1 METTLTGGLAT
12 GIGSL
17 PHRDAVE
24 AAEWVL
30 AELPDLPAV
39 PSLPRRHPAEL
50 MLAQGSVGIPGVTI
64 DRDGRLK
71 VKPRVVDPA
80 VSIEVDLGHEAF
92 GGLRAFA
99 QVAAGRVGPIKWQVT
114 GPLTLA
120 LELRRHGVPAQAAFD
135 VAANAVQAHLRAV
148 HHLLSEAMPSATQ
161 VVLLDEPDIAGLHA
175 ASFPLAP
182 DAALDILSGCLAT
195 LGGSAIAGIHCC
207 ATDVDL
213 SSLLAAGPAVLSVPV
228 HQGVVAAAGYLAT
241 FLDNGGWIA
250 WGVVPTDRPIATS
263 ADRYWRELS
272 ALWCELVQAGCDAA
286 TLRRRCIVT
295 PACGLGLYE
304 LDQAGG
310 VLGEVR
316 DIAERVIGQ
325 AVATRLSLGA

>member
-1 METTLTGGLAT
+1 VAVWGLAFKPNT
-12 GIGSL
+12 DDVRESPAIEL
-17 PHRDAVE
+17 VRD
-24 AAEWVL
+24 L
-30 AELPDLPAV
+30 
-39 PSLPRRHPAEL
+39 
-50 MLAQGSVGIPGVTI
+50 
-64 DRDGRLK
+64 
-71 VKPRVVDPA
+71 
-80 VSIEVDLGHEAF
+80 
-92 GGLRAFA
+92 
-99 QVAAGRVGPIKWQVT
+99 VAAGAKVRAHDPKAVHEAQKAL
-114 GPLTLA
+114 GPLAGVTYVEDPYQATDGADVLCLMTEWRPYRRPDFHRLA
-120 LELRRHGVPAQAAFD
+120 GQLKAKVIFDGRNQYEDKRASEHGLTVHPIGVPAKAAFA

-161 VVLLDEPDIAGLHA
+161 VVLLDEPDVAGLHA

-195 LGGSAIAGIHCC
+195 LGGSAITGIHCC
-207 ATDVDL
+207 ATEVDL
-213 SSLLAAGPAVLSVPV
+213 SSLLAAGPSVLSIPV
-228 HQGVVAAAGYLAT
+228 HSGVVAAAGYLAT

-310 VLGEVR
+310 VLAEVR